1 MGSKRKQPEGAT
13 DVCFLH
19 LQQDSCSAPGPEW
32 WDSFHKGRDKGC
44 EATKVCKMMLVLE
57 YVTQVGEFGRVSPR
71 GFNKEDQEIRERYPT
86 VAGLGQSSQRLTRLL
101 EEHYVSSKVWPDLQ
115 GLI

>member
-1 MGSKRKQPEGAT
+1 MVGLFSQRKGQGLRGDQSLENDVGSRICDTGGG
-13 DVCFLH
+13 V
-19 LQQDSCSAPGPEW
+19 
-32 WDSFHKGRDKGC
+32 
-44 EATKVCKMMLVLE
+44 
-57 YVTQVGEFGRVSPR
+57 GRVSAR